1 VRELERLLLKTLS
14 RLPVAHRGQ
23 PRLVLRLLAAVRE
36 PVWQLRSRTSGL
48 RNPRE
53 KVLFERL
60 RDVGA
65 MSAQRGAA

>member
-1 VRELERLLLKTLS
+1 MLRNKQPFYQLPMPTGDGMAATERLLRVS
-14 RLPVAHRGQ
+14 PQRQ
-23 PRLVLRLLAAVRE
+23 LAAVRE

-48 RNPRE
+48 RNPE

-65 MSAQRGAA
+65 MSA